1 MKFDNGDLLMAEA
14 DLFKRCLA
22 ELIGTAFLVFIGTG
36 IVVTAVL
43 LVQGMAAPPGNSYN
57 KGLEIAAWFVL
68 GLAFGLPIMIMVY
81 VFGNVSGTH
90 INPAVT
96 IALWATKRFPT
107 MDSIAYIGAQLI
119 GATIGSLAVA
129 AVWGSRAVDV
139 GLGATTMFPGVSYWQ
154 ATLIEAILTFLLMIA
169 IMATAVDKRA
179 PQGWAGL
186 VIGAAATIGLTV
198 NGNVTGG
205 SLNPAR
211 TFGPYLVD
219 VLLGGANYWW
229 QYPIYLIGPIVGALL
244 AAFVYDYIASPG
256 RADAGAVQAARK
268 KRM

>member
-1 MKFDNGDLLMAEA
+1 MEA
-14 DLFKRCLA
+14 DLSKRCAA
-22 ELIGTAFLVFIGTG
+22 ELLGTAFLVFIGTG
-36 IVVTAVL
+36 IVVTALL
-43 LVQGMAAPPGNSYN
+43 LVQGQVAPPGNTYN
-57 KGLEIAAWFVL
+57 KGLDIAAWFVL
-68 GLAFGLPIMIMVY
+68 GLAFGVPIMIMVY
-81 VFGNVSGTH
+81 VFGNISGTH

-96 IALWATKRFPT
+96 VALWATKRFPT
-107 MDSIAYIGAQLI
+107 KDSIAYIVAQLI
-119 GATIGSLAVA
+119 GAAIGSLAVV
-129 AVWGSRAVDV
+129 AVWGTRAVDV

-154 ATLIEAILTFLLMIA
+154 ATLIEVILTFLLMIA

-186 VIGAAATIGLTV
+186 VIGAAATIALTV

-219 VLLGGANYWW
+219 VLMGGANYWW

-244 AAFVYDYIASPG
+244 AAFLYDYIAEPKRAETRDAPG
-256 RADAGAVQAARK
+256 DRK
-268 KRM
+268 KHM